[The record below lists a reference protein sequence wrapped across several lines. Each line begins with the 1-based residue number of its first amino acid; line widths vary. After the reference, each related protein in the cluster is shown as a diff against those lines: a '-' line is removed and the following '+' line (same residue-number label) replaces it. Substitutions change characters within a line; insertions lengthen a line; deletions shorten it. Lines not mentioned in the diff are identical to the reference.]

1 MENVVKNLIDFY
13 IKNLKGH
20 WKKVKYIQLKFKKYQ
35 HYGVKLQYQWNLQA
49 YWIANRFQEA
59 LVKYGVN
66 EKDLFQTNDLSEKRD
81 LSTVTNTI
89 FAFGRV
95 VRFRMDFDTL

>member
-1 MENVVKNLIDFY
+1 MESSSNINE
-13 IKNLKGH
+13 
-20 WKKVKYIQLKFKKYQ
+20 
-35 HYGVKLQYQWNLQA
+35 NLQA

-95 VRFRMDFDTL
+95 VRFQMDFNTL